1 MFNVNKCKEMKPIP
15 DIHIGEEIKSR
26 FDKSG
31 LTQKE
36 FGSRIGMPQQNVGRV
51 FNGEGIDT
59 KRLVAVSRALDFN
72 FFELYTNIEHRQVH
86 TEGNYSPA
94 SDSGDVSVV
103 VGDAVLA
110 ERVELLQ
117 KLLNE
122 KDERITEL
130 KERIQELK
138 EK

>member
-1 MFNVNKCKEMKPIP
+1 MRPIP

-36 FGSRIGMPQQNVGRV
+36 FGSKIGMPQQNVSRV
-51 FNGEGIDT
+51 FNGESIDT
-59 KRLVAVSRALDFN
+59 KRLVAVSRALNFN
-72 FFELYTNIEHRQVH
+72 FFELYANIEQRQVH
-86 TEGNYSPA
+86 TEGDYSPA
-94 SDSGDVSVV
+94 SDSGDVSVM

-110 ERVELLQ
+110 ERVRLLQ
-117 KLLNE
+117 QLMKE

-130 KERIQELK
+130 KDRIEELK
-138 EK
+138 SKK

>member
-1 MFNVNKCKEMKPIP
+1 MKPIP

-36 FGSRIGMPQQNVGRV
+36 FGSRIGMPQQNVSRV
-51 FNGEGIDT
+51 FNGESIDT
-59 KRLVAVSRALDFN
+59 KRLVAVSRALNFN
-72 FFELYTNIEHRQVH
+72 FFELYASIDYHEVH
-86 TEGNYSPA
+86 TEGDYSPA

-110 ERVELLQ
+110 ERVKLLQ
-117 KLLNE
+117 QLIEE
-122 KDERITEL
+122 KDERIAEL
-130 KERIQELK
+130 KERIEELK
-138 EK
+138 GK

>member
-1 MFNVNKCKEMKPIP
+1 MKPIP

-31 LTQKE
+31 LTQEE
-36 FGSRIGMPQQNVGRV
+36 FGSRIGMPQQNVCRV
-51 FNGEGIDT
+51 FNGESIDT
-59 KRLVAVSRALDFN
+59 KRLVAISRALNFN
-72 FFELYTNIEHRQVH
+72 FFELYTNIGHSEVH
-86 TEGNYSPA
+86 TEGDYSPA

-110 ERVELLQ
+110 ERVNLLQ
-117 KLLNE
+117 QLIEE
-122 KDERITEL
+122 KDERIVEL
-130 KERIQELK
+130 KERIEELK

>member
-1 MFNVNKCKEMKPIP
+1 MKPIP

-36 FGSRIGMPQQNVGRV
+36 FGAKIGMPQQNVNRV
-51 FNGEGIDT
+51 FNGESIDT
-59 KRLVAVSRALDFN
+59 KRLVAVSRALNFN
-72 FFELYTNIEHRQVH
+72 FFELFTEIDNREVH
-86 TEGNYSPA
+86 TEGDYSPA

-110 ERVELLQ
+110 ERVKSLEALVA
-117 KLLNE
+117 E
-122 KDERITEL
+122 KNERIAEL
-130 KERIQELK
+130 KERIEELK
-138 EK
+138 AR